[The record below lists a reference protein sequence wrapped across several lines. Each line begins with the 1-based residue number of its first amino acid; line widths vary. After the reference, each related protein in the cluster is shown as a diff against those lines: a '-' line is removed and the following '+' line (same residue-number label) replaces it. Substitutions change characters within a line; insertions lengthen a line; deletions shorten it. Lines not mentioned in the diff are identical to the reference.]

1 LNCRSCGE
9 VVDPRRVE
17 LGYDYCLKPECQQR
31 CMKRVN
37 LASVGVNKAADY
49 YTTADELLPPPAP
62 APLPVAEEENGPTAG
77 SHPAPAPKPTKAG
90 PSTLARLR
98 QYEAELDTNI
108 AAWYERFRSGE
119 ITAREMER
127 ECDQLVAAFNQRVM
141 SENIRYRSMLRKRR
155 QTTSR

>member
-1 LNCRSCGE
+1 M
-9 VVDPRRVE
+9 VDPRRVE

-62 APLPVAEEENGPTAG
+62 APLPAAEEESVKTAG
-77 SHPAPAPKPTKAG
+77 SRPAPPPKTPNAG

-98 QYEAELDTNI
+98 QYEAELDTSI
-108 AAWYERFRSGE
+108 AAWYERFRSGD

-127 ECDQLVAAFNQRVM
+127 ECDRLVASFNQRVM
-141 SENIRYRSMLRKRR
+141 NENIRYRSMLRKRR
-155 QTTSR
+155 QITSR